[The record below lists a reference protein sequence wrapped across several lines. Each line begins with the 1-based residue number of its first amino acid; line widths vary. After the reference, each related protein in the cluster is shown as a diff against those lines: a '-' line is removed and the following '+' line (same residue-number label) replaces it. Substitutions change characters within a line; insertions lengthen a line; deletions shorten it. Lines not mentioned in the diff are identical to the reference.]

1 LGDKEIARDLLG
13 SDNRVARQFHALTF
27 VAAQVRDGERARER
41 IGMGTRV
48 ESLFLTLVMR
58 KESPDNSRRISQ
70 NFSAAVKSRLKHTVQ
85 KSEMNIPRLNFAQ
98 LPTPVEALP
107 RLSEVLGGPRL
118 LVKRDDQTGL
128 AFGGNKTRKLE
139 FLLAEAR
146 DQGAKTLI
154 SGGALQSNHCRQTAA
169 AAARFGFKCILV
181 LTGDKPQHAS
191 GNLLLDLLFGAE
203 IVYVADRK
211 DRDRILKET
220 FDRAANEGKEP
231 YLVPYGG
238 SNATGALGYAF
249 AMKELIDQSVNAD
262 WIVFATSSGG
272 THSGLLL
279 GQRIFGF
286 NGKILG
292 VSVDEPEEWLKSE
305 VSQLASATSEKV
317 DERIEFTPADILVN
331 ADYCDAGYG
340 VVTERE
346 REAIRLF
353 GRYEGLLLDPVY
365 TGRAAAG
372 MIDLIRKNFFKRDET
387 VLFLHTGG
395 LPALFADQYT
405 DEFR

>member
-1 LGDKEIARDLLG
+1 
-13 SDNRVARQFHALTF
+13 
-27 VAAQVRDGERARER
+27 
-41 IGMGTRV
+41 M
-48 ESLFLTLVMR
+48 
-58 KESPDNSRRISQ
+58 
-70 NFSAAVKSRLKHTVQ
+70 AV
-85 KSEMNIPRLNFAQ
+85 PRLHFAH
-98 LPTPVEALP
+98 LPTSLETLP
-107 RLSEVLGGPRL
+107 RLSEALGGPHL
-118 LVKRDDQTGL
+118 SIKRDDQTGL

-139 FLLAEAR
+139 FLVAEAR
-146 DQGAKTLI
+146 EEGAKTLI
-154 SGGALQSNHCRQTAA
+154 TGGALQSNHCRQTAA

-203 IVYVADRK
+203 IVYVGDRK
-211 DRDRILKET
+211 DRDRILQET
-220 FDRAANEGKEP
+220 FDRATQEGTKP

-249 AMKELIDQSVNAD
+249 AMKELVDRNVGAD

-272 THSGLLL
+272 THAGLLS
-279 GQRIFGF
+279 GQRVFGF
-286 NGKILG
+286 SGKIMG
-292 VSVDEPEEWLKSE
+292 ISVDEPEEWLKRE

-317 DERIEFTPADILVN
+317 GDRIEFTPTDVLVN

-346 REAIRLF
+346 REAIRLLA
-353 GRYEGLLLDPVY
+353 RHEGLLLDPVY

-372 MIDLIRKNFFKRDET
+372 MIDLIRKGFFKKDET

-395 LPALFADQYT
+395 LPALFADQYA
-405 DEFR
+405 DDFQ